1 MPETDPTPIPV
12 SNHPTNVPV
21 GHVSNVS
28 ETNRT
33 ATARDDTT
41 EPQPSADTMKVVF
54 YSHALGRGGAERWL
68 VDLATGLSHE
78 KFDAKIVL
86 DNGYR
91 DRALLRQASAVPVVA
106 LAKWNDSEPVDATV
120 CWSAIPPKIKAKHT
134 VFCLHGS
141 GPFARQVAKNVGV
154 VPGIYLTAVSE
165 AAAELFAP
173 YGPTTTIHNGCNP
186 ERLKPQVGREAFR
199 QRLGIEPRTLVV
211 GFLGRLA
218 AVKQPHLVA
227 RAVARLR
234 QKGIDARTMF
244 VGDYQGHHR
253 PRAKQ
258 VRSIDDQAIFTGPKE
273 AIGDYV
279 ATMDV
284 MMLPS
289 QTEGFSLAK
298 IEAWL
303 AGVPVVATPV
313 GAVPELEREH
323 GALVVRVNP
332 NADDDALADA
342 VRLAVSP
349 QNAAVVAYARKLA
362 WREFTLDQMIT
373 RWERYLLAL

>member
-1 MPETDPTPIPV
+1 MTTPIPAPVPV
-12 SNHPTNVPV
+12 SNHPPSAPV
-21 GHVSNVS
+21 GEVPNVS
-28 ETNRT
+28 DTSSAAAKRS
-33 ATARDDTT
+33 DTT
-41 EPQPSADTMKVVF
+41 ESQSTADTMKIVF

-68 VDLATGLSHE
+68 VDLATGLSRE
-78 KFDAKIVL
+78 KLDTTVVL
-86 DNGYR
+86 ANGYR
-91 DRALLRQASAVPVVA
+91 DRALLRQASAVRVVA
-106 LAKWNDSEPVDATV
+106 LAKWNESEPVDAVV
-120 CWSAIPPKIKAKHT
+120 CWSAIPQKIKARHT

-141 GPFARQVAKNVGV
+141 GPFASRVAKNVGA
-154 VPGIYLTAVSE
+154 VPGVRLTAVSE

-173 YGPTTTIHNGCNP
+173 YGATTTLYNGCDP
-186 ERLKPQVGREAFR
+186 GRLKTQVGRDATRE
-199 QRLGIEPRTLVV
+199 RLGIGPGTLVV

-234 QKGIDARTMF
+234 QKGIDARALF
-244 VGDYQGHHR
+244 VGDYQGPHL

-279 ATMDV
+279 AAMDV

-289 QTEGFSLAK
+289 QTEGFALAK

-313 GAVPELEREH
+313 GAVPELERKH
-323 GALVVRVNP
+323 GSLVVRVDP
-332 NADDDALADA
+332 DADDDALADA
-342 VRLAVSP
+342 VQLAGSP
-349 QNAAVVAYARKLA
+349 KNGAVVAYAKRLA
-362 WREFTLDQMIT
+362 WQEFTLEEMIT

>member
-1 MPETDPTPIPV
+1 M
-12 SNHPTNVPV
+12 
-21 GHVSNVS
+21 
-28 ETNRT
+28 
-33 ATARDDTT
+33 
-41 EPQPSADTMKVVF
+41 
-54 YSHALGRGGAERWL
+54 
-68 VDLATGLSHE
+68 
-78 KFDAKIVL
+78 
-86 DNGYR
+86 
-91 DRALLRQASAVPVVA
+91 
-106 LAKWNDSEPVDATV
+106 
-120 CWSAIPPKIKAKHT
+120 
-134 VFCLHGS
+134 
-141 GPFARQVAKNVGV
+141 
-154 VPGIYLTAVSE
+154 
-165 AAAELFAP
+165 
-173 YGPTTTIHNGCNP
+173 
-186 ERLKPQVGREAFR
+186 
-199 QRLGIEPRTLVV
+199 GIEPRTLVV

-234 QKGIDARTMF
+234 QKGIDARAMF

-279 ATMDV
+279 AAMDV

-342 VRLAVSP
+342 VQLAVSP
-349 QNAAVVAYARKLA
+349 QNAAVVEYARKLA
-362 WREFTLDQMIT
+362 WREFTLDQMIK
-373 RWERYLLAL
+373 RWERYLLSL

>member
-1 MPETDPTPIPV
+1 MPEPDTTPISV
-12 SNHPTNVPV
+12 FNHPPSVPA
-21 GHVSNVS
+21 GHVSDVS
-28 ETNRT
+28 DAKNAAGEQSDTRESRST
-33 ATARDDTT
+33 ADK
-41 EPQPSADTMKVVF
+41 MKVVF

-68 VDLATGLSHE
+68 VDLATGLSRE
-78 KFDAKIVL
+78 KFDATIVL
-86 DNGYR
+86 DRGYR
-91 DRALLRQASAVPVVA
+91 DRALIRQASAVRVVA
-106 LAKWNDSEPVDATV
+106 LAKWNESESVDAMV
-120 CWSAIPPKIKAKHT
+120 CWSEVPKKVKAKET

-141 GPFARQVAKNVGV
+141 GPFARQIAQNVGV
-154 VPGIYLTAVSE
+154 VPGIRLTAVSE

-173 YGPTTTIHNGCNP
+173 FGATTTIHNGCDTD
-186 ERLKPQVGREAFR
+186 RLKPQVGRDVIR
-199 QRLGIEPRTLVV
+199 QNLGIGPQTLVV

-234 QKGIDARTMF
+234 QKGIDVRAMF

-258 VRSIDDQAIFTGPKE
+258 VRSIDDQAIFAGPKE

-279 ATMDV
+279 AAMDV

-289 QTEGFSLAK
+289 QTEGFALAK

-313 GAVPELEREH
+313 GAIPELEREH
-323 GALVVRVNP
+323 GSLVVRIDP
-332 NADDDALADA
+332 DADDDALADA
-342 VRLAVSP
+342 VQLAVLP
-349 QNAAVVAYARKLA
+349 RNAAVVAYAKGLA
-362 WREFTLDQMIT
+362 WREFTRDEMT
-373 RWERYLLAL
+373 ARWERYLLSL